1 MSEKEKALEEMKK
14 LREEELSEDSTK
26 RDVAVSS
33 IERKQY
39 EEMKKEFE
47 SFSPLK
53 QAWYKMTKK
62 AVKTDDGYGWRVNRR
77 FDFVPGPEIIHE
89 QKRFIDGKYMT
100 MDDLEKAVER
110 EKQIDRD
117 RKNVY
122 EDLKQKFFKENPGK
136 RHLSEE
142 DSLRIYAQVEDY
154 INRMYPDYE
163 EKENGRSFR

>member
-14 LREEELSEDSTK
+14 LREEELSEDSIK

-62 AVKTDDGYGWRVNRR
+62 AVKTDDGSGWRVNRR

-89 QKRFIDGKYMT
+89 QKRFVDGKYMT

-110 EKQIDRD
+110 EKEIENTRNHLREFY
-117 RKNVY
+117 RKKILN
-122 EDLKQKFFKENPGK
+122 K
-136 RHLSEE
+136 RGRKVLTSEE
-142 DSLRIYAQVEDY
+142 SLKVEAKVEDY
-154 INRMYPDYE
+154 LNRMYPDYE
-163 EKENGRSFR
+163 EKEHGRSIR